1 MTFPNIWGQIGETI
15 TNIGEKAAYAQAQA
29 AGGSMRIQPDKVDEL
44 ARFFDDEAEK
54 LENREAD
61 ITMLAEVPAPGS
73 DPVSTGSATTFGQV
87 GAGGPNAYMENYA
100 KLAVVFRDAAN
111 ALRQSAQQV
120 RTDDDTASLS
130 FKS

>member
-1 MTFPNIWGQIGETI
+1 MFPNVWGQIAQTVG
-15 TNIGEKAAYAQAQA
+15 NMADKAAYAASQA
-29 AGGSMRIQPDKVDEL
+29 AGGSMRIQPDKVDEI

-54 LENREAD
+54 MEAREVD
-61 ITMLAEVPAPGS
+61 LMRLGEVSAGGG
-73 DPVSTGSATTFGQV
+73 DPVSTKAATVYGQI
-87 GAGGPNAYMENYA
+87 GAGGPTAYMENYA
-100 KLAVVFRDAAN
+100 KLARVFRDAAT

>member
-1 MTFPNIWGQIGETI
+1 MFPNVWGQIGETVDRI
-15 TNIGEKAAYAQAQA
+15 ADKTAYAASQA
-29 AGGSMRIQPDKVDEL
+29 AGGSMRIQPEKVDEL
-44 ARFFDDEAEK
+44 ARFFDDEADR

-61 ITMLAEVPAPGS
+61 ITFLAEVPAAGT
-73 DPVSTGSATTFGQV
+73 DPVSTGAATTFGQV
-87 GAGGPNAYMENYA
+87 GAGAPNAYMENYS